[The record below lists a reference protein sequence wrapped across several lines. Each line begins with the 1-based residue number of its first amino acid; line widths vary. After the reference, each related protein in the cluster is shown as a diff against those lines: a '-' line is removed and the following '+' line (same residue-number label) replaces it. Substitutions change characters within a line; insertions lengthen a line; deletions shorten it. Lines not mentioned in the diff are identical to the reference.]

1 MGTRRM
7 TTARV
12 RSLDAAARQGL
23 APAREAAVRRR
34 RRPGLWAAGAALLAV
49 GAFGA
54 AVLVG
59 RAGDRVP
66 VLAVART
73 VYVGEAISDGDVRV
87 ARVAADPALQPIPAG
102 WRCCC
107 CRRAGGEPGGG
118 GGGGGREGG
127 AGRYDNIAGTGPGVA
142 GAGAG
147 GRCGPGRRR
156 CGAWLAFRAG
166 GPGRRA
172 GDVRGGVTS
181 PANLGAGRAGRGAG
195 RTSGGGAGAAAA
207 AGAARVGA
215 CRAGRRAGQPGV
227 GSALS
232 CAVPGRTGRLRSAE

>member
-1 MGTRRM
+1 M

-102 WRCCC
+102 DRD
-107 CRRAGGEPGGG
+107 RVVGKLAAVELRPGSLLTADEVTGATVP
-118 GGGGGREGG
+118 G
-127 AGRYDNIAGTGPGVA
+127 AGEQLVGLPVKPGQLPARGLVAGDRVLVVATPGEQTNASSSDA
-142 GAGAG
+142 GAG
-147 GRCGPGRRR
+147 PV
-156 CGAWLAFRAG
+156 GA
-166 GPGRRA
+166 P
-172 GDVRGGVTS
+172 V
-181 PANLGAGRAGRGAG
+181 P
-195 RTSGGGAGAAAA
+195 
-207 AGAARVGA
+207 ARVVE
-215 CRAGRRAGQPGV
+215 V
-227 GSALS
+227 GSPEADGTVTVDV
-232 CAVPGRTGRLRSAE
+232 AVGERVGPVLAAWGSTGRLALLLLPAGGG

>member
-102 WRCCC
+102 DRD
-107 CRRAGGEPGGG
+107 RVVGK
-118 GGGGGREGG
+118 
-127 AGRYDNIAGTGPGVA
+127 
-142 GAGAG
+142 
-147 GRCGPGRRR
+147 
-156 CGAWLAFRAG
+156 L
-166 GPGRRA
+166 
-172 GDVRGGVTS
+172 
-181 PANLGAGRAGRGAG
+181 
-195 RTSGGGAGAAAA
+195 
-207 AGAARVGA
+207 AARSEEHTSELQS
-215 CRAGRRAGQPGV
+215 RRDLV
-227 GSALS
+227 
-232 CAVPGRTGRLRSAE
+232 C